1 MRGEKQFYIWARRIR
16 AYISFVMLVVVA
28 LLQLPCGVDA
38 AYCRYVHA
46 ICIVYVSAK
55 AAAELS

>member
-1 MRGEKQFYIWARRIR
+1 MRGEETVLYMGTKNR

-28 LLQLPCGVDA
+28 LLQLPCGDDA

-55 AAAELS
+55 AASELS